1 MFCIEQFGDLSLKL
15 CVPRSTD
22 AQIDEIVEAIRR
34 LCGQPFSSEAE
45 ADLRK
50 LARELRVA
58 IRNHVRMAKTSLEA
72 RRAVIDERDPEA
84 PGKLGFECRHK
95 QG

>member
-1 MFCIEQFGDLSLKL
+1 MFCIEQFPALKL
-15 CVPRSTD
+15 KFCVPRSTD
-22 AQIDEIVEAIRR
+22 AEIDEIVGAIRR
-34 LCGQPFSSEAE
+34 LCDQPFSTEAE

-72 RRAVIDERDPEA
+72 KRAAIDERDTEA
-84 PGKLGFECRHK
+84 EA
-95 QG
+95 

>member
-1 MFCIEQFGDLSLKL
+1 MFCIEQFGTFSLKF

-22 AQIDEIVEAIRR
+22 SEIDEIVGAIRR
-34 LCGQPFSSEAE
+34 LCDQPFNSEAE

-58 IRNHVRMAKTSLEA
+58 IRKHVRMATSSLGTKKSA
-72 RRAVIDERDPEA
+72 IDERDPES
-84 PGKLGFECRHK
+84 PGN
-95 QG
+95 